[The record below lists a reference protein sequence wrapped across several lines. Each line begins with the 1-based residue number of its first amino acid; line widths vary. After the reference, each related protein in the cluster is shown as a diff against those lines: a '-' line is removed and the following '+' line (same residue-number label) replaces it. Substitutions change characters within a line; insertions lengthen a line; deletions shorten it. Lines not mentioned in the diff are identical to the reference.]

1 MAYPTIIEERSETP
15 TPTQPP
21 VAHLTVAT
29 NHVASP
35 KKSDSSLSAAST
47 TLSSSAEKG
56 FNVHVDDQITTPLSL
71 QQSNPFDTDI
81 EAIIPVTQSDSR
93 RKSATMARGDC
104 QVWPGQEHWKQKA
117 KAAKRARSCAWMA
130 SLSRRTRIAV
140 KIAIILLIIGIAVGI
155 GFGISKPLGAPIWGT
170 PDGH

>member
-1 MAYPTIIEERSETP
+1 ME

-21 VAHLTVAT
+21 AAHLTVMT
-29 NHVASP
+29 GQVANP

-47 TLSSSAEKG
+47 TLSPSTEKG
-56 FNVHVDDQITTPLSL
+56 FDVQVDDNLTTPLSY

-81 EAIIPVTQSDSR
+81 EAIIPITQSDSQ
-93 RKSATMARGDC
+93 RKSTTMARGDC

-140 KIAIILLIIGIAVGI
+140 KIAIILLIIGVAVGV

-170 PDGH
+170 PDDH